1 MMRNIILYVIFMFCL
16 SINIPSYA
24 QWGLFGKNP
33 IDLVKDELQKGVDS
47 DNYDMNDPSKW
58 VVSSQKGDIS
68 IIGWKSRK
76 AEKNGAD
83 LVSYTFKHSNDTAEK
98 GWWWEVNTK
107 EDIVRIVLQ
116 DTELSKKYSLGDPNK
131 VIIKLLKGMSRF
143 TVKTLYGEPKENNDD
158 PQISYWSYNINT
170 QDNQH
175 LSLKIEIV
183 NDEVFDWTYINL
195 GQQSNGK
202 PLNSI
207 SLDQG
212 KRSQQTFSIGSTQ
225 DDVRRVE
232 GTPSSISDNM
242 WSYGQDVVSFNSNG
256 RVTGYL
262 NNSGQLKVR

>member
-1 MMRNIILYVIFMFCL
+1 MICL
-16 SINIPSYA
+16 SFNIPAYA

-33 IDLVKDELQKGVDS
+33 IDFVKEELQKGVDS

-58 VVSSQKGDIS
+58 VASSLKGDIS

-83 LVSYTFKHSNDTAEK
+83 IVSYTFKQSNDPAEK

-107 EDIVRIVLQ
+107 ENMVRIILQ
-116 DTELSKKYSLGDPNK
+116 DTELTKKYSLGDPNR
-131 VIIKLLKGMSRF
+131 VVVKLLKGMSRF

-158 PQISYWSYNINT
+158 PQISYWTYDINT
-170 QDNQH
+170 QDNKH
-175 LSLKIEIV
+175 FSLKIEFV
-183 NDEVFDWTYINL
+183 LDEVFDWTYNKRS
-195 GQQSNGK
+195 QQSNGT

-207 SLDQG
+207 SLNQV
-212 KRSQQTFSIGSTQ
+212 KQSQETFTIGSTQ
-225 DDVRRVE
+225 DDVRRVQ

-256 RVTGYL
+256 RVIGYL